1 MSAAA
6 SLADAWEQYAA
17 ENLPAGCDPLAI
29 VMMRRCWYASAATT
43 LRMTEGRIYT
53 REQMLAEI
61 VLFGRTV
68 GREVEL
74 TSSR

>member
-17 ENLPAGCDPLAI
+17 ENLPAGCDPLAV
-29 VMMRRCWYASAATT
+29 VMMRRCWYTSAATV
-43 LRMTEGRIYT
+43 LKMTEGKAT

>member
-1 MSAAA
+1 MSAPPT
-6 SLADAWEQYAA
+6 LAEAWEAYAA

-43 LRMTEGRIYT
+43 LKMTEGRTT
-53 REQMLAEI
+53 REQLLSEV
-61 VLFGRTV
+61 VLFGRTI

-74 TSSR
+74 TRTR